1 MTIEKTVNGTE
12 TTLFL
17 KGWLDTQ
24 AAADVEEALKGLDE
38 GCESLVLDLKELEY
52 ISSSGVRQVVAA
64 HKKMGG
70 NLTIRNTPNTVFGVF
85 KAIGIDKKVKFE

>member
-1 MTIEKTVNGTE
+1 MTIEKTVNGNE
-12 TTLFL
+12 TTLAL

-24 AAADVEEALKGLDE
+24 AASDVEEALKALDE

-64 HKKMGG
+64 HKKMKG
-70 NLTIRNTPNTVFGVF
+70 NLTLRNTPESVLGVF
-85 KAIGIDKKVKFE
+85 KAIGIDKKVRFE

>member
-12 TTLFL
+12 TTLTL

-24 AAADVEEALKGLDE
+24 AATDVEQALNGLDE

-64 HKKMGG
+64 HKKMKG
-70 NLTIRNTPNTVFGVF
+70 NLTLRNTPESVLGVF
-85 KAIGIDKKVKFE
+85 KAIGIDKKVRFE

>member
-1 MTIEKTVNGTE
+1 MTIEKNVTGNE
-12 TTLFL
+12 TTLIL

-24 AAADVEEALKGLDE
+24 AASDLASTFDDLGE
-38 GCESLVLDLKELEY
+38 GTEHLVLDLEGLEY

-70 NLTIRNTPNTVFGVF
+70 NLVIRKTPDSIFNVF